1 MSIEL
6 ITTSFHEKRKNY
18 SFAVFFNDTDFFDNR
33 KQIKKNNKE
42 LLEFKKNLLKIR
54 NSFFVKTC
62 GEQFITEFCLTEKK
76 CEN

>member
-33 KQIKKNNKE
+33 KQIKKKNGIARVKKKIGENS
-42 LLEFKKNLLKIR
+42 EFVFR
-54 NSFFVKTC
+54 
-62 GEQFITEFCLTEKK
+62 
-76 CEN
+76 ENMW